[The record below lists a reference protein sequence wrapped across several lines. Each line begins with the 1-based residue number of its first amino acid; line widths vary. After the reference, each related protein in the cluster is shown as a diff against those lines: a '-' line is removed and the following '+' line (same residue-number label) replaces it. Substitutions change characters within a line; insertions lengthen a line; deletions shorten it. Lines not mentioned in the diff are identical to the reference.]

1 MNIERKKLMVISKNL
16 GNQVFGVEN
25 LLLVAVHADN
35 VVVELGSPER
45 LVDVGRFHQETQ
57 TYCYKYDWLMYLALL
72 TVLMRDW
79 I

>member
-1 MNIERKKLMVISKNL
+1 MKLVRNL
-16 GNQVFGVEN
+16 GNQVFGVEDP
-25 LLLVAVHADN
+25 LLVAVHADD
-35 VVVELGSPER
+35 VVVELDSPER